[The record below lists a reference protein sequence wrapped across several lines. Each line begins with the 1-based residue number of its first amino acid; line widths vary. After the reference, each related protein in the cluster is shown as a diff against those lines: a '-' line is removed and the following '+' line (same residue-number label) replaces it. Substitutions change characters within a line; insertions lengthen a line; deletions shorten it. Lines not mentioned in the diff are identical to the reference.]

1 MKKLSKLLAL
11 AAGLATLLFVSC
23 SDISGDDT
31 SGNVAKGT
39 IGKVSNAAD
48 YSVEFKTPD
57 GANIDLSTFGISS
70 ENSGSRTIVS
80 TLGTIDGLHFY
91 LWGTNTIKNEA
102 FDPEEVTF
110 TVDSSDTSKGIVTLD
125 LEAASYYLVLAA
137 TKDAQAAGATSAT
150 IKGNAMYIGYANVDL
165 RNTESIKFFINSDG
179 LTGNGTATLTVVYDG
194 DAGGAGSTGTW
205 TADHKTAVSD
215 TDKYQITAGIFTRSA
230 GTAVSGAAST
240 AGNIANDDFFDTGAA
255 YTATTAPGTYN
266 FSVTFKNKATS
277 KEYVWSDIII
287 ILPNQEVT
295 ATVKVPDVIE
305 YAPKAPTGLKVG
317 YVVPASDDIG
327 TYNVVITWTDASSN
341 EKYFTLDVADVSTL
355 ITTTGTGSSAV
366 TTYSPDDYVTTEALW
381 TSTITP
387 LSASYIK
394 TYGKDFYGNSTAG
407 WVAGSLLKNNKH
419 AVLKLSL
426 GHRYLMR
433 IAAVNDAGTSEYAY
447 ATYDNNETYTVS
459 TDNADDYAQG
469 AYTCVEVTHTEFDS
483 TSNDYKASSTYCN
496 TANLLRLTYHLNGG
510 SLTLKSGDTAITKDT
525 KVYYLSQN
533 LTQTVTGTYDGIP
546 IFCAGATE
554 DSSTTPHTLSFS
566 YPQLVNASGNHWTS
580 WRNGATTGDMYAPST
595 AKTVIKFTYYEPGA
609 YIGFENLDLY
619 ASYSVSSA
627 SVEAYLDKNYDFIDG
642 EVKLVTGTAVAS
654 VNSHSYKVKTGTDQV
669 TVNYAFGNAATT
681 TRTANVAYTSLTA
694 TVVTSNGIT
703 VANGDFNS
711 SNNFVFKTTSLE
723 TGKYLIKVI
732 GEYNGHQYSYTL
744 AMEVTDDIS

>member
-1 MKKLSKLLAL
+1 MKKLSKLLA
-11 AAGLATLLFVSC
+11 AVVGISTLLFASC
-23 SDISGDDT
+23 SNSYGDDA

-39 IGKVSNAAD
+39 TGNVSNVAD
-48 YSVEFKTPD
+48 YAIEFKTPD
-57 GANIDLSTFGISS
+57 GANIDLTTFGLSAEKS
-70 ENSGSRTIVS
+70 ASRSIVS
-80 TLGTIDGLHFY
+80 TLGTINGLHFY
-91 LWGTNTIKNEA
+91 LWGTNTIKNES

-110 TVDSSDTSKGIVTLD
+110 TVDTTDTSKGIVTLD

-137 TKDAQAAGATSAT
+137 TKDAQASGATAAT

-194 DAGGAGSTGTW
+194 LDTASGTW
-205 TADHKTAVSD
+205 TTEHKDAVSD

-230 GTAVSGAAST
+230 GTAVSGAAT
-240 AGNIANDDFFDTGAA
+240 TPGNIANDAFFGTGAP

-266 FSVTFKNKATS
+266 FSVTFKNKTTS

-305 YAPKAPTGLKVG
+305 YAPKKPTDLKVG

-355 ITTTGTGSSAV
+355 MTTTITGSSGV
-366 TTYSPDDYVTTEALW
+366 TTYRPDDYVVDEALW
-381 TSTITP
+381 TSTVTP

-433 IAAVNDAGTSEYAY
+433 IAAVNDAGTSDYAY

-469 AYTCVEVTHTEFDS
+469 AYTCVEFTHTEFDS
-483 TSNDYKASSTYCN
+483 TTNDYKKSATFCN

-510 SLTLKSGDTAITKDT
+510 SLTLKSGDTAITSDT

-533 LTQTVTGTYDGIP
+533 LTQTNAGTYDGIP
-546 IFCAGATE
+546 IFCAGAEE
-554 DSSTTPHTLSFS
+554 DTSTTPSTLSFT

-595 AKTVIKFTYYEPGA
+595 AKTVIKFTYYEPGV
-609 YIGFENLDLY
+609 YDGFRNLDLY

-642 EVKLVTGTAVAS
+642 EVKLVTGTAVAA

-669 TVNYAFGNAATT
+669 TVNYAYNNAATT
-681 TRTANVAYTSLTA
+681 TRTASVAYTSLTA

-744 AMEVTDDIS
+744 AMEITDDIS